1 MKTWNTPMYLS
12 SSCWLYVVWIS
23 FRTSVRLFSETSI
36 SDGGWLFGLEI
47 VTLGVNVFTGVG
59 KNSTLGN
66 ISSSI

>member
-1 MKTWNTPMYLS
+1 MYLS
-12 SSCWLYVVWIS
+12 SSRGLYIVWIS
-23 FRTSVRLFSETSI
+23 FRTSITLFSETSI

-47 VTLGVNVFTGVG
+47 VTLGANVFTGVG